1 MGILWTPLFGFV
13 VFTLAFGLIGNFF
26 VVKTKGIISACLV
39 GCAIYL
45 FGNLTG
51 IIPGDSIANTG
62 IPAMMGS
69 FGLALMI
76 TNLGTML
83 DTKTFLREWK
93 TVIISIAGLVGIAA
107 IAFSVG
113 SWIFSR
119 EYALCAASPI
129 SGGIIAAILTADAVN
144 AAGRSDLAT
153 YAVLINSLQLFV
165 GIPITSQCLKKET
178 ARLLQG
184 GLNNSQT
191 ASVDTA
197 EGRTKR
203 KLIRLPAWMD
213 SADLILFRVALV
225 ALIAQVASKLT
236 ILPGR
241 TDALLNVNIAYL
253 IFGVLFTEIGFLRK
267 ESLQNAGS
275 MGFLTICLVALL
287 PGNFANATWEGVRAC
302 LLPMVGMLLLGG
314 IGIAIFSIIAGK
326 FLGYSVPMSIAIG
339 CTALIG
345 YPLTQILTE
354 EVLSVLDIDEETK
367 QKLNNALLPKMLVGG
382 FTTVT
387 IASVVFAGIVV
398 PMIF

>member
-129 SGGIIAAILTADAVN
+129 SGGIIAAILTADAAN

-165 GIPITSQCLKKET
+165 G
-178 ARLLQG
+178 
-184 GLNNSQT
+184 
-191 ASVDTA
+191 D
-197 EGRTKR
+197 R
-203 KLIRLPAWMD
+203 K
-213 SADLILFRVALV
+213 
-225 ALIAQVASKLT
+225 
-236 ILPGR
+236 
-241 TDALLNVNIAYL
+241 
-253 IFGVLFTEIGFLRK
+253 
-267 ESLQNAGS
+267 
-275 MGFLTICLVALL
+275 
-287 PGNFANATWEGVRAC
+287 
-302 LLPMVGMLLLGG
+302 
-314 IGIAIFSIIAGK
+314 
-326 FLGYSVPMSIAIG
+326 
-339 CTALIG
+339 
-345 YPLTQILTE
+345 
-354 EVLSVLDIDEETK
+354 
-367 QKLNNALLPKMLVGG
+367 
-382 FTTVT
+382 
-387 IASVVFAGIVV
+387 SVV
-398 PMIF
+398 